1 MYCYVVDS
9 DICYFIQDLCAYKFF
24 LIGNCDFFFQFSMV
38 LSIKLLL
45 IYFF

>member
-24 LIGNCDFFFQFSMV
+24 LIGNCDFFF
-38 LSIKLLL
+38 SIFYGSKYKIAFNLL
-45 IYFF
+45 F